1 MSPIET
7 AAFVLGVVNIV
18 LLVRRSIWNY
28 PFALA
33 MVALYAHV
41 FFAAKLYSDALL
53 QIFFFIV
60 NLYGWW
66 QWRRSQAREGDIRVE
81 LMSDTQRLG
90 WAVGCAA
97 GIALWG
103 WLMHRFTDASYP
115 WWDAGVAIVSIAAQ
129 IMLAKRWLENWVL
142 WIAVDVVSIGLYAAK
157 GLWLTMVLYAV
168 FLALAT
174 WGLIDWRNTRRAAGP
189 AAA

>member
-7 AAFVLGVVNIV
+7 AAFVLGIINLV

-33 MVALYAHV
+33 MVALYARV

-53 QIFFFIV
+53 QVFFFAV

-66 QWRRSQAREGDIRVE
+66 QWRRAEARQGDIRVE
-81 LMSDTQRLG
+81 LMSDRARIG
-90 WAVGCAA
+90 WVAGCAVG
-97 GIALWG
+97 IAVWG

-142 WIAVDVVSIGLYAAK
+142 WIGVDIVSVGLYAAK
-157 GLWLTMVLYAV
+157 GLWLTMVLYV
-168 FLALAT
+168 IFLALAI

-189 AAA
+189 AVA

>member
-1 MSPIET
+1 MSAIET
-7 AAFVLGVVNIV
+7 AAFVLGVINIV

-33 MVALYAHV
+33 MVALYARL
-41 FFAAKLYSDALL
+41 FFTAKLYSDALL

-66 QWRRSQAREGDIRVE
+66 QWRRAEAREGGIRVE
-81 LMSDTQRLG
+81 LMSPQARIA
-90 WAVGCAA
+90 WAVGCILCTA
-97 GIALWG
+97 GWG
-103 WLMHRFTDASYP
+103 WLERRFTDASYP

-129 IMLAKRWLENWVL
+129 VMLAKRWLENWVL
-142 WIAVDVVSIGLYAAK
+142 WIAVDLVSIGLYAAK

-174 WGLIDWRNTRRAAGP
+174 WGLIDWHGARRQAGP
-189 AAA
+189 AVA

>member
-7 AAFVLGVVNIV
+7 AAFVLGVVNLV

-33 MVALYAHV
+33 MVALYAQV
-41 FFAAKLYSDALL
+41 FFTAKLYSDALL
-53 QIFFFIV
+53 QIFFFVV

-66 QWRRSQAREGDIRVE
+66 QWSRSRAREGSIRVE
-81 LMSDTQRLG
+81 SMSDRARLG
-90 WAVGCAA
+90 WFAGCAVGIAA
-97 GIALWG
+97 WG

-129 IMLAKRWLENWVL
+129 IMLAKRWFENWVL
-142 WIAVDVVSIGLYAAK
+142 WIGVDVVSVGLYAAK
-157 GLWLTMVLYAV
+157 GLWLTMVLYAI
-168 FLALAT
+168 FLMLAV
-174 WGLIDWRNTRRAAGP
+174 WGLLEWRATRRTAGP
-189 AAA
+189 AVA

>member
-41 FFAAKLYSDALL
+41 FFEAKLYSDALL
-53 QIFFFIV
+53 QLFFFVV

-66 QWRRSQAREGDIRVE
+66 QWRRSQAREGDIMVE
-81 LMSDTQRLG
+81 LMSNRARLG
-90 WAVGCAA
+90 WAAGCAV
-97 GIALWG
+97 GIAVWG

-115 WWDAGVAIVSIAAQ
+115 WWDAGVAIVSVAAQ

-142 WIAVDVVSIGLYAAK
+142 WIGVDLVSIGLYAAK

-174 WGLIDWRNTRRAAGP
+174 WGLIDWRNTRRAVGP
-189 AAA
+189 AVS

>member
-1 MSPIET
+1 MSPIEIV
-7 AAFVLGVVNIV
+7 AFVLGVINVV

-33 MVALYAHV
+33 MVALYARV
-41 FFAAKLYSDALL
+41 FFVEKLYSDALL
-53 QIFFFIV
+53 QLFFFVV

-66 QWRRSQAREGDIRVE
+66 QWRRSQASEGAIRVE
-81 LMSDTQRLG
+81 IMGTATRLG
-90 WAVGCAA
+90 WVAGCIA
-97 GIALWG
+97 GIGCWG

-115 WWDAGVAIVSIAAQ
+115 WWDAAVAIVSVAAQ
-129 IMLAKRWLENWVL
+129 IMLARRWLENWVL
-142 WIAVDVVSIGLYAAK
+142 WISVDFVSIGLYAAK

-168 FLALAT
+168 FLVLAT
-174 WGLIDWRNTRRAAGP
+174 WGLIDWRNARLRAGT

>member
-41 FFAAKLYSDALL
+41 FFTAKLYSDALL

-66 QWRRSQAREGDIRVE
+66 QWRRAEAREGDIRVE
-81 LMSDTQRLG
+81 VMGGAERLG
-90 WAVGCAA
+90 WAAGCVV

-129 IMLAKRWLENWVL
+129 IMLAKRRLENWVL
-142 WIAVDVVSIGLYAAK
+142 WIGVDIVSIGLYAAK

-168 FLALAT
+168 FLVLAA
-174 WGLIDWRNTRRAAGP
+174 WGLIDWRNTRQAAGP
-189 AAA
+189 AVA